1 MASPATRLSPDPD
14 PGARPG
20 FSGDRPGGSGPE
32 LDVEAVRAD
41 FPILHQEVN
50 GNPLVYLDNAA
61 TSQKPL
67 RVIEA
72 LEGFYRRDNANVH
85 RGLHELSRRSTERY
99 EAARGHVASWLGVED
114 PGEIIWTRG
123 ATEAINLVAR
133 AWGDSHLGEGD
144 EILLTELEHH
154 SNLVPWQMLA
164 ARKGARLRYLE
175 LDDEGELILDD
186 LPRILEGGR
195 VRIAAISQVSNALG
209 TLIPVE
215 EIARQVKAHGGLVL
229 VDGAQGA
236 AHAPVRI
243 PTLGVDFYA
252 FSGHKMCGPTGIGVL
267 WARREL
273 LEAMEPYQ
281 GGGDMIDEVHRDH
294 STWAQLPYKFEAGTP
309 NIAGAIALAEAIHYL
324 NAVGAQRI
332 LAHEQRLVR
341 RTLEALESVPGI
353 RLFGPSDPARRAGV
367 VSFTMEGTHPHDIA
381 TIMDSEGVAIR
392 AGHHCA
398 QLVMKRYG
406 VAATARASFYL
417 YNSDAEVDRLVEG
430 LNAVR
435 EIFG

>member
-1 MASPATRLSPDPD
+1 MASPATPPPTDSPALAGSQSLGP
-14 PGARPG
+14 
-20 FSGDRPGGSGPE
+20 RPGGSGPE
-32 LDVEAVRAD
+32 LDVEAIRAD

-50 GNPLVYLDNAA
+50 GRPLVYLDNAA
-61 TSQKPL
+61 TSQKPA
-67 RVIEA
+67 VVVEA
-72 LEGFYRRDNANVH
+72 IEGFYRRDNANVH

-99 EAARGHVASWLGVED
+99 EGARGVVASWLGVED
-114 PGEIIWTRG
+114 PGEVIWTRG

-133 AWGDSHLGEGD
+133 SWGDSHLREGD
-144 EILLTELEHH
+144 EILLTDLEHH

-164 ARKGARLRYLE
+164 ARTGARLRYLE

-209 TLIPVE
+209 TLNPVA

-243 PTLGVDFYA
+243 PDLGIDFYA
-252 FSGHKMCGPTGIGVL
+252 FSGHKMCGPTGVGVL

-273 LEAMEPYQ
+273 LEAMEPFQ

-309 NIAGAIALAEAIHYL
+309 NISGAIGLAEAIRYL
-324 NAVGAQRI
+324 NAVGAERI

-341 RTLEALESVPGI
+341 RTMKALEAMPGI
-353 RLFGPSDPARRAGV
+353 RLFGPGDPAHRAGV

-381 TIMDSEGVAIR
+381 TILDSEGVAIR

-417 YNSDAEVDRLVEG
+417 YNTEAEVDRLVESLG
-430 LNAVR
+430 TVR